1 MFTNT
6 EFYEAVYLHG
16 PLRFDGYRFVEFYC
30 ANKHLT
36 IDPQLFGHGICE
48 HYTRDWLLPENNDLS
63 MVVWFAFQRAHKDY
77 GFPDGPDAPED
88 GKWYGNPGEWSHFYL
103 LFLHLCRHTFPAYFQ
118 RQDSMP
124 TWDRLQNTGTVA
136 AVATRIRRE
145 LLGYRGPQSGPIILR
160 SGSIEDYRHL
170 ARHAAEKHWLP
181 DFEKTPSPLAQ
192 CPEFFLA
199 LAFKAN
205 GFANMMTTGTS
216 PLWQPSDGE
225 TSYLIDKTMSMLSS
239 ESAFSPDD
247 DENRAVMFM
256 LARWLLDHPGQADF
270 NSRDHLVFS
279 LLYLHLYRQ
288 PLSEYFTRNAFAKRW
303 NAIPFAEKEAVAAD
317 MRRNLARIR
326 NAAASADPAPSRPSD
341 PRYAAGATKD
351 NPAASGSQ

>member
-1 MFTNT
+1 MFTDT

-16 PLRFDGYRFVEFYC
+16 PLRFDGYRFLDFYH
-30 ANKHLT
+30 ANKNL
-36 IDPQLFGHGICE
+36 PQKMEAFMNDVYHRFARE
-48 HYTRDWLLPENNDLS
+48 FLLPEDTNLA
-63 MVVWFAFQRAHKDY
+63 MGLCFGLQRDHKNY
-77 GFPDGPDAPED
+77 GFPNGPNAPED

-103 LFLHLCRHTFPAYFQ
+103 LFLHLYRHTFPTHYQ

-124 TWDRLQNTGTVA
+124 TWTRFQDSGTVA

-145 LLGYRGPQSGPIILR
+145 LLGYRGPQSGPLILR
-160 SGSIEDYRHL
+160 SGPAEDYRHL

-181 DFEKTPSPLAQ
+181 AFEKSPSPLAQ
-192 CPEFFLA
+192 CPEFILA

-216 PLWQPSDGE
+216 PLWQPSGGE
-225 TSYLIDKTMSMLSS
+225 TSYLVDKTMMLLSS
-239 ESAFSPDD
+239 ESALSPDD

-256 LARWLLDHPGQADF
+256 LARWLLDHPEQTGF
-270 NSRDHLVFS
+270 NSRDQLVFS

-288 PLSEYFTRNAFAKRW
+288 PLSEYFTRSTFAGRW
-303 NAIPFAEKEAVAAD
+303 NDSPFPEKEAVAAD

-326 NAAASADPAPSRPSD
+326 NEAATPTPGS
-341 PRYAAGATKD
+341 AAGKS
-351 NPAASGSQ
+351 ASSTT